1 MPDTKLDQYKSY
13 LLDMSAVGT
22 RYSTANGFYLSVL
35 TALVGILAL
44 TEGSKPLG
52 QMRLGV
58 VIGVPLVAISICWIW
73 YRTIS
78 FYKKLFAIKLSVLR
92 QLEADLSARPFDEE
106 RKASAH
112 LEPLTKNES
121 RVPVVIGV
129 LFGAVAL
136 TAGLLR
142 LLGKA

>member
-13 LLDMSAVGT
+13 LLDMGGVGT

-73 YRTIS
+73 YRTVS
-78 FYKKLFAIKLSVLR
+78 FYTKLFAIKLTVLR
-92 QLEADLSARPFDEE
+92 QLEADLSAQPFHEE
-106 RKASAH
+106 LKASAN
-112 LEPLTKNES
+112 LEPLTKNEG

>member
-1 MPDTKLDQYKSY
+1 
-13 LLDMSAVGT
+13 
-22 RYSTANGFYLSVL
+22 
-35 TALVGILAL
+35 
-44 TEGSKPLG
+44 
-52 QMRLGV
+52 
-58 VIGVPLVAISICWIW
+58 
-73 YRTIS
+73 
-78 FYKKLFAIKLSVLR
+78 VLR

-106 RKASAH
+106 LKASVG

-129 LFGAVAL
+129 LFAAVAL

>member
-13 LLDMSAVGT
+13 LLDMGGLGT
-22 RYSTANGFYLSVL
+22 RYSVAQGFYLSVL

-52 QMRLGV
+52 QMRAGV
-58 VIGVPLVAISICWIW
+58 VIGIPLVAISICWIW

-78 FYKKLFAIKLSVLR
+78 FYSKLFAIKLAVLR
-92 QLEADLSARPFDEE
+92 KLEAELSAQPFDEE
-106 RKASAH
+106 RKASAN
-112 LEPLTKNES
+112 LEPLTINER
-121 RVPVVIGV
+121 RVPVVMGL
-129 LFGAVAL
+129 LFGAVAI

>member
-13 LLDMSAVGT
+13 LLDMGGVGT

-52 QMRLGV
+52 QMRPGV
-58 VIGVPLVAISICWIW
+58 VVGIPLVAISICWIW

-78 FYKKLFAIKLSVLR
+78 FYSKLFAIKLAVLR
-92 QLEADLSARPFDEE
+92 TLEADLSAQPFEE
-106 RKASAH
+106 ELKASAN
-112 LEPLTKNES
+112 LEPLTKNER
-121 RVPVVIGV
+121 RVPVVIGL
-129 LFGAVAL
+129 LFGAVAVAAVL
-136 TAGLLR
+136 FR
-142 LLGKA
+142 VLGTP